1 MGGGQ
6 VFQVD
11 TIRHVLEGAQPS
23 WVKQQIN
30 NPANM
35 TAACASSQHQQQHP
49 RPQTPPTPLLSSSL
63 RIPDPVRT
71 PLPAP
76 PRRRTF
82 MCVSKFSTAAQL
94 DALPWMA
101 ITDLVQVRSGTRTIA
116 ACVQ

>member
-23 WVKQQIN
+23 WVKQQIK

-63 RIPDPVRT
+63 RIPDLVRT

-101 ITDLVQVRSGTRTIA
+101 ITDLVQVRSGARTIA
-116 ACVQ
+116 ARVQ